1 MESELKCLT
10 SESGLFY
17 VDAVGAV
24 WRFESAVD
32 NPFMDTVEDLGH
44 SVHLLGFHPF
54 FDGFRGKWHKT
65 IRTLIIPQGVT
76 EFCEGFMRGVH
87 VLERFELPKGI
98 TRFGFNGFGC
108 VFAEC
113 RIPFVVIPE
122 TVQELGCFCFGNSL
136 IHRLRLPLLN
146 RCKYERQFKGSTIE
160 VLELPSV
167 FKGCVRI
174 DEWNSLE
181 FCRKCDLPDGP
192 FGCLGSIG
200 VNARVGRLQFY

>member
-1 MESELKCLT
+1 MESGLKCLI
-10 SESGLFY
+10 SESGRFH
-17 VDAVGAV
+17 VDAVGV
-24 WRFESAVD
+24 VRCFEPAED
-32 NPFMDTVEDLGH
+32 NPLVDEVEDLGC
-44 SVHLLGFHPF
+44 SPYLSENNHLRE
-54 FDGFRGKWHKT
+54 DVCVKWHKT
-65 IRTLIIPQGVT
+65 IHTLIIPQGVT
-76 EFCEGFMRGVH
+76 EFCDGFMSGVH

-167 FKGCVRI
+167 FKGCVRV